1 MSQRLVLLG
10 PPASG
15 KGTQGRRLAERLGLA
30 YVSTGA
36 LLRSAV
42 EDGSPLGREAAPIL
56 ARHEYLP
63 DPLMCSIMGDWLS
76 RQPAGWVLDGFPR
89 SLPQAEYLDRWLA
102 ARGQELDAAIL
113 LEVPEDELLQRVR
126 ARVECPRCRW
136 SGRQD
141 QLAAGLCP
149 QCGGPAGPRE
159 DDTEAGFRAR
169 LAEYHE
175 HTLPVID
182 RYQSTGQLR
191 RFDAASDPAGA
202 ETRLLELIR
211 TSHGPQA

>member
-15 KGTQGRRLAERLGLA
+15 KGTQGRRLAEKLGLA

-42 EDGSPLGREAAPIL
+42 REGSPLGRQAAPIL

-63 DPLMCSIMGDWLS
+63 DPLMCSIMGGWLE
-76 RQPAGWVLDGFPR
+76 RQSHGWVLDGFPR
-89 SLPQAEYLDRWLA
+89 SVAQHDYLSQWLA
-102 ARGQELDAAIL
+102 ARGVPLDVAIL
-113 LEVPEDELLQRVR
+113 LEVPESELLRRVR
-126 ARVECPRCRW
+126 NRVECPSCRW
-136 SGRQD
+136 SGRLD
-141 QLAAGLCP
+141 QLVAGLCP
-149 QCGGPAGPRE
+149 KCGGPAGSRA

-169 LAEYHE
+169 LAEYRE

-182 RYQSTGQLR
+182 RYQATGLLR
-191 RFDAASDPAGA
+191 RFDAASDPDGA
-202 ETRLLELIR
+202 EARLLEIIQLP
-211 TSHGPQA
+211 HGPPA

>member
-42 EDGSPLGREAAPIL
+42 EEGSALGREAAPIL

-63 DPLMCSIMGDWLS
+63 DSLMCSIMGDWLD
-76 RQPAGWVLDGFPR
+76 RQPDGWVLDGFPR
-89 SLPQAEYLDRWLA
+89 SVAQAEYLADWLA
-102 ARGQELDAAIL
+102 DEGRMLDAAIL
-113 LEVPEDELLQRVR
+113 LEVPESELLARIR
-126 ARVECPRCRW
+126 HRVECPRCRW
-136 SGRQD
+136 SGRLE
-141 QLAAGLCP
+141 QLADGRCP

-175 HTLPVID
+175 HTLPVIAL
-182 RYQSTGQLR
+182 YESAGLLR
-191 RFDAASDPAGA
+191 RFDAASDPEGA
-202 ETRLLELIR
+202 EKRLLELIQ
-211 TSHGPQA
+211 SHGPQA